1 MKNILVVDDEPD
13 IYELLEM
20 AFMKYGKD
28 VKLEKASDGKK
39 AVEKY
44 MEMESKG
51 MKPDIVLMDIRMPG
65 ADGIKVTEKLRKIDP
80 DATVYAFTAFGDEE
94 LAVRMMNAGAR
105 GVIKKSE
112 NIRDVVEKI
121 SGALDKI

>member
-20 AFMKYGKD
+20 AFAKYGND
-28 VKLEKASDGKK
+28 VKLEKASNGKK
-39 AVEKY
+39 AIEKY
-44 MEMESKG
+44 ME

-80 DATVYAFTAFGDEE
+80 DAVIYVFTAFGDEE
-94 LAVRMMNAGAR
+94 SAARAMNAGAA
-105 GVIKKSE
+105 GIIKKSE

-121 SGALDKI
+121 SRALDKI

>member
-20 AFMKYGKD
+20 AFAKYGND
-28 VKLEKASDGKK
+28 VKLEKASNGKK
-39 AVEKY
+39 AIEKY
-44 MEMESKG
+44 ME

-80 DATVYAFTAFGDEE
+80 DAVIYVFTAFRDEE
-94 LAVRMMNAGAR
+94 SAARAMNAGAA
-105 GVIKKSE
+105 GIIKKSE

-121 SGALDKI
+121 SRALDKI